1 MIHWKELAANS
12 SFRNLFSE
20 GGENPLRKKI
30 DQLELKIRDVNIV
43 DPIQMVKFKAEL
55 AGIRCVE
62 EIVLRAAEQISASG
76 SVSTSPAANR
86 LVSVAEAMDFAGFA
100 GNLISS
106 IPPTAPQ
113 ESSTSR
119 LPRPEKTLLQRMFGG
134 RIGT

>member
-20 GGENPLRKKI
+20 TGENPLRKKI

-62 EIVLRAAEQISASG
+62 EIVLRAAEQIPVSWPPLPTSASP
-76 SVSTSPAANR
+76 SPG
-86 LVSVAEAMDFAGFA
+86 L
-100 GNLISS
+100 
-106 IPPTAPQ
+106 PPTAPQ
-113 ESSTSR
+113 EPSTSR
-119 LPRPEKTLLQRMFGG
+119 SPRPEKTLLQRMFGG